1 MHSATVR
8 ASRLANQ
15 LLALAKAESA
25 PDETRPLE
33 VIDLKA
39 VGDAA
44 ARDWFSTAMA
54 HKIDLGFALERA
66 PIEGDPVLIPELL
79 DNLIDNALRYTP
91 PGGAATV
98 CTGVRDGA
106 PYLSVEDTGPGI
118 AAAERS
124 KVVERFYRVPGTGG
138 DGSGLGLA
146 IVKEIVDRHAGSL
159 EIDARG
165 EHGGT
170 RVRVRFPPPGPIAQK
185 ISPA

>member
-25 PDETRPLE
+25 PDEARPLE

-39 VGDAA
+39 IGDAA
-44 ARDWFSTAMA
+44 ARDWFSTAIA

-98 CTGVRDGA
+98 FTGIRDGA

-118 AAAERS
+118 AASERS

-138 DGSGLGLA
+138 DGSGLGLS

-165 EHGGT
+165 ETGGT
-170 RVRVRFPPPGPIAQK
+170 RVRVRFPPLGPIAQK